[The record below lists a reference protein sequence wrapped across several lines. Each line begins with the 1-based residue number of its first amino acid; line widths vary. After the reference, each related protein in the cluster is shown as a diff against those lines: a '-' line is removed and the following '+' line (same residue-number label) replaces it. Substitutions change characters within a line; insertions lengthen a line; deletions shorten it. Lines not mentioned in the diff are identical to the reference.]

1 MIGAMEEP
9 LAILQRY
16 WRHGQFRPLQEDII
30 YSVLAGNDTLAL
42 LPTGGGKSVCFQ
54 VPALA
59 RDGICIVITPLIAL
73 MTDQVNQLKKRGIQ
87 AVAVH
92 SAMTRAEIDLYLDN
106 CLYGKVKF
114 LYLSP
119 ERLQT
124 EMFQARVVRM
134 NVSMIVVDEAHCI
147 SQWGHDFRPPYLKIA
162 TLRDLVPE
170 PPLIALTATATRDVQ
185 DDIVKYLR
193 FRKQHNIFRKSF
205 ARDNLSIVVR
215 KAEDK
220 EKRLTDV
227 LRKVGGSAIVYLRSR
242 KSTQEIAAL
251 LRRQGISATFY
262 HAGLSYN
269 ERVAAQEA
277 WITDKVRVMVATNAF
292 GMGIDKPDVR
302 LVIHLDLPE
311 NPESYYQEA
320 GRAGRDGIR
329 SYAALIYHDSDIDA
343 LLGKVERSHPTIAYL
358 ERTYQALA
366 NYFQLALGSGEGE
379 SFNFDIFEFS
389 GRFNFQVQ
397 EVYNALKK
405 LEEEGLIQFN
415 ESFHSP
421 SQVHIP
427 VDAVSIYQFQVANS
441 RFDPLIKMMLR
452 LYGGELFSTYIRISE
467 LQLARA
473 LKVTLEEVIEALK
486 LLQELNMVDY
496 RPVND
501 HPQLMFILPR
511 QDAGKLPLDR
521 ERLESRRKLAMS
533 KARAM
538 TDFATSLET
547 CRMVLVQQYFGED
560 NAIDCGKCD
569 VCVANRKLA
578 NLREAE
584 ILRQEIT
591 HILHERTLSVEQLE
605 EQIAPADHELF
616 IDIVR
621 EMVEEGELRYDETWK
636 LKRN

>member
-1 MIGAMEEP
+1 MEKP
-9 LAILQRY
+9 LDILQRY
-16 WRHGQFRPLQEDII
+16 WKHGQFRPLQEDII
-30 YSVLAGNDTLAL
+30 KSVLEGNDTLAL

-54 VPALA
+54 VPALIK
-59 RDGICIVITPLIAL
+59 DGICIVITPLIAL
-73 MTDQVNQLKKRGIQ
+73 MSDQVSQLKKRGIQ

-92 SAMTRAEIDLYLDN
+92 SAMNRGEIDLYLNN

-114 LYLSP
+114 LYVSP

-124 EMFQARVVRM
+124 EMFQARVTQM

-162 TLRDLVPE
+162 VLRDLVPE
-170 PPLIALTATATRDVQ
+170 PPVIALTATATRGVQ
-185 DDIVKYLR
+185 EDIVKHLR
-193 FRKQHNIFRKSF
+193 FRPHYGVFRKTF
-205 ARDNLSIVVR
+205 ARENLSIVIR
-215 KAEDK
+215 RTEDK
-220 EKRLTDV
+220 EKKLTDV

-242 KSTQEIAAL
+242 KSTQEIATL
-251 LRRQGISATFY
+251 LQRQGISATYY
-262 HAGLSYN
+262 HAGLSYD
-269 ERVAAQEA
+269 ERVSAQEA
-277 WITDKVRVMVATNAF
+277 WITDKVRVIVATNAF

-311 NPESYYQEA
+311 NLESYYQEA

-329 SYAALIYHDSDIDA
+329 SYAALIYHESDIEA
-343 LLGKVERSHPTIAYL
+343 LLVKVERSHPSIAYL
-358 ERTYQALA
+358 QRIYQALA
-366 NYFQLALGSGEGE
+366 NYFQLALGSGEDE

-397 EVYNALKK
+397 EVYSALKK

-441 RFDPLIKMMLR
+441 QYDPLIKMMLR

-473 LKVTLEEVIEALK
+473 LKSSLEEIIKVLK
-486 LLQELNMVDY
+486 LLDELKIISY

-501 HPQLMFILPR
+501 RPQLMFVMPR

-521 ERLESRRKLAMS
+521 GRLESRRNLAMS
-533 KARAM
+533 NARAM
-538 TDFATSLET
+538 TAFASSGET
-547 CRMVLVQQYFGED
+547 CRMVVIQQYFGEE

-569 VCVANRKLA
+569 VCVARRKRD
-578 NLREAE
+578 NLRESE
-584 ILRQEIT
+584 TLRQEIN

-605 EQIAPADHELF
+605 ERIAPTDHELF

-621 EMVEEGELRYDETWK
+621 EMVEEGELHYDETWRLRRK
-636 LKRN
+636 D

>member
-1 MIGAMEEP
+1 MEEP

-16 WRHGQFRPLQEDII
+16 WKHGQFRPLQEDII
-30 YSVLAGNDTLAL
+30 RSVLEGKDTLAL

-54 VPALA
+54 VPGLVKE
-59 RDGICIVITPLIAL
+59 GICIVITPLIAL

-358 ERTYQALA
+358 QSIYQALA

-389 GRFNFQVQ
+389 GRFNF
-397 EVYNALKK
+397 
-405 LEEEGLIQFN
+405 
-415 ESFHSP
+415 H
-421 SQVHIP
+421 
-427 VDAVSIYQFQVANS
+427 
-441 RFDPLIKMMLR
+441 
-452 LYGGELFSTYIRISE
+452 
-467 LQLARA
+467 
-473 LKVTLEEVIEALK
+473 
-486 LLQELNMVDY
+486 
-496 RPVND
+496 
-501 HPQLMFILPR
+501 
-511 QDAGKLPLDR
+511 
-521 ERLESRRKLAMS
+521 
-533 KARAM
+533 
-538 TDFATSLET
+538 
-547 CRMVLVQQYFGED
+547 
-560 NAIDCGKCD
+560 
-569 VCVANRKLA
+569 
-578 NLREAE
+578 
-584 ILRQEIT
+584 
-591 HILHERTLSVEQLE
+591 
-605 EQIAPADHELF
+605 
-616 IDIVR
+616 
-621 EMVEEGELRYDETWK
+621 
-636 LKRN
+636 

>member
-1 MIGAMEEP
+1 MEEP

-16 WRHGQFRPLQEDII
+16 WKHGHFRPLQEDII
-30 YSVLAGNDTLAL
+30 KSVLEGKDTLAL

-54 VPALA
+54 VPALIKE
-59 RDGICIVITPLIAL
+59 GICIVITPLIAL
-73 MTDQVNQLKKRGIQ
+73 MSDQVSQLKKRGIQ

-92 SAMTRAEIDLYLDN
+92 SAMNREEIDLYLNN

-114 LYLSP
+114 LYVSP

-124 EMFQARVVRM
+124 EMFQARVTQM

-147 SQWGHDFRPPYLKIA
+147 SQWGYDFRPPYLKIA
-162 TLRDLVPE
+162 VLRDLVPE
-170 PPLIALTATATRDVQ
+170 PPVIALTATATRDVQ
-185 DDIVKYLR
+185 DDIVKHLR
-193 FRKQHNIFRKSF
+193 FRPHHGVFRKTF
-205 ARDNLSIVVR
+205 ARDNLSIVIR
-215 KAEDK
+215 QAEDK
-220 EKRLTDV
+220 EKKLTDV
-227 LRKVGGSAIVYLRSR
+227 LLKVGGSAIVYLRSR

-251 LRRQGISATFY
+251 LERQGISATFY
-262 HAGLSYN
+262 HAGLSYD
-269 ERVAAQEA
+269 ERVTAQEA

-311 NPESYYQEA
+311 NIESYYQEA
-320 GRAGRDGIR
+320 GRAGRDDIH
-329 SYAALIYHDSDIDA
+329 SYAALIYHESDIEA
-343 LLGKVERSHPTIAYL
+343 LLVKVERSHPSIAYL
-358 ERTYQALA
+358 QSIYQALA

-397 EVYNALKK
+397 EVYHALKK

-421 SQVHIP
+421 SLVHIP

-441 RFDPLIKMMLR
+441 QYDPLVKMMLR

-473 LKVTLEEVIEALK
+473 LKVSLEEIVRVLK
-486 LLQELNMVDY
+486 LLEGLKMVSY

-501 HPQLMFILPR
+501 HPQLMFVMSR
-511 QDAGKLPLDR
+511 QDAEKLPLDR
-521 ERLESRRKLAMS
+521 ERLESRRKLAVS

-538 TDFATSLET
+538 TTFASSGET
-547 CRMVLVQQYFGED
+547 CRMVTIQQYFGEE

-569 VCVANRKLA
+569 VCMARRKRD
-578 NLREAE
+578 NLKESE
-584 ILRQEIT
+584 TLRQEIN
-591 HILHERTLSVEQLE
+591 HILHDRTLSVEQLE
-605 EQIAPADHELF
+605 EQIAPTDHELF

-621 EMVEEGELRYDETWK
+621 EMVEEGELCYDQTWK
-636 LKRN
+636 LRKC

>member
-1 MIGAMEEP
+1 MGEP

-16 WRHGQFRPLQEDII
+16 WKHGQFRPLQEEII
-30 YSVLAGNDTLAL
+30 NSVLEGNDTLAL

-54 VPALA
+54 VPALIKE
-59 RDGICIVITPLIAL
+59 GLCIVITPLIAL
-73 MTDQVNQLKKRGIQ
+73 MTDQVSQLKRRGIQ

-92 SAMTRAEIDLYLDN
+92 SAMTRAEIDLYLNN

-114 LYLSP
+114 LYVSP

-124 EMFQARVVRM
+124 EMFQARVTQM

-162 TLRDLVPE
+162 TLRELVPE
-170 PPLIALTATATRDVQ
+170 PPVIALTATATRDVQ
-185 DDIVKYLR
+185 EDIVKYLHFR
-193 FRKQHNIFRKSF
+193 PNYGAFRKTF

-220 EKRLTDV
+220 ERRLTDV
-227 LRKVGGSAIVYLRSR
+227 LRKVGGSAIIYLRSR
-242 KSTQEIAAL
+242 KSTQEITAL
-251 LRRQGISATFY
+251 LQRQGISAMFY
-262 HAGLSYN
+262 HAGLSFD
-269 ERVAAQEA
+269 ERVGAQEA

-311 NPESYYQEA
+311 NLESYYQEA
-320 GRAGRDGIR
+320 GRAGRDGKR
-329 SYAALIYHDSDIDA
+329 SYAALVYHESDIDA
-343 LLGKVERSHPTIAYL
+343 LLVKVERSHPSIEYL
-358 ERTYQALA
+358 QRTYQALA
-366 NYFQLALGSGEGE
+366 NYFQLAVGSGEGE

-427 VDAVSIYQFQVANS
+427 VDAVSIYEFQVANS
-441 RFDPLIKMMLR
+441 RYDPLIKMMLR
-452 LYGGELFSTYIRISE
+452 LYGGEIFSTYIRVSE

-473 LKVTLEEVIEALK
+473 LKASLEEVTGALK
-486 LLQELNMVDY
+486 LLDELKMIDY

-501 HPQLMFILPR
+501 HPQLMFVMPR

-521 ERLESRRKLAMS
+521 ERLESRRELALS
-533 KARAM
+533 KARAV
-538 TDFATSLET
+538 TTFASSVEM
-547 CRMVLVQQYFGED
+547 CRMVVIQQYFGEE

-569 VCVANRKLA
+569 VCVARRK
-578 NLREAE
+578 RENVMESE
-584 ILRQEIT
+584 ILRKEIN
-591 HILHERTLSVEQLE
+591 HILHEHTLSVEQLE
-605 EQIAPADHELF
+605 EQIAPTNHELF

-636 LKRN
+636 LGKC